1 MIPKFRL
8 LKANEIE
15 VKVKQIKENGSV
27 FLLYKTARTDMD
39 LLDETVGPSRWQC
52 AYEEIKGNLYC
63 KIGIKDT
70 DIDEWIWKQ
79 DCGIE
84 SREDGDGNEKKG
96 EASDAFKRAGFKWGI
111 GRELYTAPFIW
122 ISSDVV
128 RTKSNSKG
136 YSLQDPFAKFH
147 VSKVEYDETNSIK
160 TLVIADSKNNVVY
173 TFGDKKTPVK
183 TQKPAAEE
191 PKHKLSPAAQQEIDN
206 ANTIESLMHVF
217 KMYAESEPITELKEA
232 CGLKRKLIEAM
243 SDAGPYDN

>member
-1 MIPKFRL
+1 
-8 LKANEIE
+8 
-15 VKVKQIKENGSV
+15 
-27 FLLYKTARTDMD
+27 MD

-111 GRELYTAPFIW
+111 GRELYTSPFIW

-128 RTKSNSKG
+128 PTKANPNNKG
-136 YSLQDPFAKFH
+136 YQLKDAFAKFH
-147 VSKVEYDETNSIK
+147 VSKVEYDENNAIK
-160 TLVIADSKNNVVY
+160 VLVIADSKNNVVY
-173 TFGDKKTPVK
+173 TFGDRKTPVK
-183 TQKPAAEE
+183 TQPVQEKR
-191 PKHKLSPAAQQEIDN
+191 KLSAQAQKEIDE
-206 ANTIESLMHVF
+206 ATCVEGLIHVYN
-217 KMYAESEPITELKEA
+217 MYATTEPITELKEA
-232 CGLKRKLIEAM
+232 CALKRQLLEGI
-243 SDAGPYDN
+243 GQ

>member
-128 RTKSNSKG
+128 RTKSNGKG
-136 YSLQDPFAKFH
+136 FSLQDPFAKFH

-160 TLVIADSKNNVVY
+160 ALVIADSKNNVVY
-173 TFGDKKTPVK
+173 TFGDRKTPVK
-183 TQKPAAEE
+183 TQPA
-191 PKHKLSPAAQQEIDN
+191 QE
-206 ANTIESLMHVF
+206 
-217 KMYAESEPITELKEA
+217 
-232 CGLKRKLIEAM
+232 KRKLSEQAQKEIDQATSVEGLIHVYNMYATTEPLQELK
-243 SDAGPYDN
+243 DACALKRDLLEGFGMDN

>member
-1 MIPKFRL
+1 MITKFRL

-84 SREDGDGNEKKG
+84 SREDGDG
-96 EASDAFKRAGFKWGI
+96 
-111 GRELYTAPFIW
+111 
-122 ISSDVV
+122 
-128 RTKSNSKG
+128 
-136 YSLQDPFAKFH
+136 
-147 VSKVEYDETNSIK
+147 K
-160 TLVIADSKNNVVY
+160 TD
-173 TFGDKKTPVK
+173 G
-183 TQKPAAEE
+183 
-191 PKHKLSPAAQQEIDN
+191 SPRR
-206 ANTIESLMHVF
+206 
-217 KMYAESEPITELKEA
+217 
-232 CGLKRKLIEAM
+232 GL
-243 SDAGPYDN
+243 

>member
-39 LLDETVGPSRWQC
+39 LLDDTVGPSRWQC

-128 RTKSNSKG
+128 RTKSIGKG
-136 YSLQDPFAKFH
+136 FSLQDPFAKFH

-160 TLVIADSKNNVVY
+160 ALVIADSKNNVVY
-173 TFGDKKTPVK
+173 TFGDRKTPVK
-183 TQKPAAEE
+183 TQPA
-191 PKHKLSPAAQQEIDN
+191 QE
-206 ANTIESLMHVF
+206 
-217 KMYAESEPITELKEA
+217 
-232 CGLKRKLIEAM
+232 KRKLSEQAQKEIDQATSVEGLIHVYNMYATTEPLQELK
-243 SDAGPYDN
+243 DACALKRDLLEGFGMDN